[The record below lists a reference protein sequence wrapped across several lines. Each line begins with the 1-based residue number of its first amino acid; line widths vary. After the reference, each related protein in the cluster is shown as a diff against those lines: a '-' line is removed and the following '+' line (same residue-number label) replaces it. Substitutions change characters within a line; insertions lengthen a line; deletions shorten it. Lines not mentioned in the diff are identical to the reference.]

1 MLGGFDK
8 NRRTH
13 QEKGNAMID
22 TWFKE
27 DLARIL
33 EQYPVA
39 VFIDESGEADFLLK
53 NLKGDCE
60 VYRTNGE
67 LDELEA
73 KYRIEKALQDNPA
86 SEHKFLIYT
95 QLNKDDLSFVR
106 EYCETNG
113 CIEIRYLQNYIK
125 DKVHQTLNLN
135 INLPKD
141 ELIAAAKVSV
151 GKDRT
156 YWMDLSHKGASEIFD
171 LDKEL
176 LPFVHDPETYATE
189 KYDAQLRETFYRKVN
204 ELLDQDY
211 IDKPAA
217 TLASEVVAAML
228 NGIAANNCDKTLFAV
243 YSNWLDSMSYR
254 SSFGSYLAKYKLE
267 PGIDVW
273 QVNPDHPF
281 RQVDEAWLIDLGAK
295 LANKSL
301 TQGER
306 AQLVARLKQRHQ
318 SKQAQ
323 ALDIVF
329 WHDIITLLDFDPK
342 DMAYL
347 SSFSECVEFYKKHF
361 CPLDTAIRNLYTEFL
376 QHRVALEPFQE
387 RYKEYVTLFLDK
399 WFKYFDQYR
408 EDQTGILQ
416 AIIDRDVGA
425 VGNGS
430 SNEKS
435 NKIAVIVGDGVAY
448 EIAEQI
454 AIKVKQLGGHSELTR
469 QHILADCP
477 SETENNMSHIYMANG
492 VVEAV
497 QNKREKYLSTQNPS
511 TNIDYIRLD
520 EVSDEVLAGQVLIC
534 TYKDID
540 DMGDKLNHK
549 ALKYFPES
557 IDFFAEKIN
566 QLLNI
571 GYAKVYLITDHGFVL
586 TGLLSEAD
594 KITDKPAGT
603 SYIDERFIC
612 TADKQE
618 NFTQKYIEVAKA
630 YKDYSY
636 LYFARSMNPFKTPGT
651 YGFAHGGLA
660 PQELVTPYFCWKLES
675 NGMGELLVSIA
686 NKDDLAS
693 VTGELYQI
701 KLNADAGNGN
711 LFTQE
716 RKVLLVFFAYK
727 NQINKSDVIAVQSND
742 QITKEYTF
750 DGNDEI
756 EVQLLDAATKQQLD
770 KVLVKKNND
779 RDLGG
784 LF

>member
-1 MLGGFDK
+1 
-8 NRRTH
+8 
-13 QEKGNAMID
+13 MID
-22 TWFKE
+22 TWFKQ

-33 EQYPVA
+33 EQHPVA

-53 NLKGDCE
+53 SLKSDCD

-73 KYRIEKALQDNPA
+73 KYRIEKALQDNPT
-86 SEHKFLIYT
+86 SEHKHLIYT
-95 QLNKDDLSFVR
+95 QLNKDDLSFAR

-156 YWMDLSHKGASEIFD
+156 YWIDLSHKGASEIFD

-204 ELLDQDY
+204 ELLDQEY

-217 TLASEVVAAML
+217 TLASEVVTAML
-228 NGIAANNCDKTLFAV
+228 NGIVTNNCDKTLLTV

-254 SSFGSYLAKYKLE
+254 GSFEPYLAKYKLE
-267 PGIDVW
+267 PTFLNSADIW
-273 QVNPDHPF
+273 NVNPDHPF
-281 RQVDEAWLIDLGAK
+281 RQVDEAWLKELGAK
-295 LANKSL
+295 LVNKSL
-301 TQGER
+301 AQGET
-306 AQLVARLKQRHQ
+306 AQLIARLKQRHQ

-323 ALDIVF
+323 ALGIVF
-329 WHDIITLLDFDPK
+329 WNDIITLLDFDPK

-347 SSFSECVEFYKKHF
+347 SSFAECVEFYKKHF

-376 QHRVALEPFQE
+376 QQRDALEPFQE
-387 RYKEYVTLFLDK
+387 LYKEYVTLFLDK
-399 WFKYFDQYR
+399 WFQYFGQYR
-408 EDQTGILQ
+408 EGQTGILQ
-416 AIIDRDVGA
+416 SIIDCDTKNA
-425 VGNGS
+425 NS
-430 SNEKS
+430 
-435 NKIAVIVGDGVAY
+435 KIAIIVGDGVAY
-448 EIAEQI
+448 EIAEQV
-454 AIKVKQLGGHSELTR
+454 AIKVKRLGSQSELTR

-497 QNKREKYLSTQNPS
+497 QNKREKYLTSQNP
-511 TNIDYIRLD
+511 TIDIDYIRLD
-520 EVSDEVLAGQVLIC
+520 EVSDQALSGQVLIC

-549 ALKYFPES
+549 ALKYFQSS

-586 TGLLSEAD
+586 TGLLDEAD
-594 KITDKPAGT
+594 KITDKPNGN
-603 SYIDERFIC
+603 SYIDERFIR
-612 TADKQE
+612 TEDKQE
-618 NFTQKYIEVAKA
+618 SFISKFIEVEKA
-630 YKDYSY
+630 YKNYNY

-660 PQELVTPYFCWKLES
+660 PQELVTPYFCWEQERD
-675 NGMGELLVSIA
+675 GMGELPVTIT
-686 NKDDLAS
+686 NKHDLTS
-693 VTGELYQI
+693 VTGELYQL
-701 KLNADAGNGN
+701 KLSADKGAGN

-716 RKVLLVFFAYK
+716 RKVMLLFFANK
-727 NQINKSDVIAVQSND
+727 AQVNKSDVITVQSNSD
-742 QITKEYTF
+742 VTKEYTF
-750 DGNDEI
+750 DGHDEV
-756 EVQLLDAATKQQLD
+756 EVQLVDAMTKQQLD
-770 KVLVKKNND
+770 RVVVKKNND